1 MTSGIKTFPGGYL
14 LTHYKTVIKGF
25 LFYNP
30 LQNTFSIVSLYN
42 KKLNVRVVVRV
53 AKQLQTWESIK
64 IDCRHEKIQQPVLSL
79 PSRNKK
85 LAIALEDL
93 TKSAITLY
101 VALRKKC
108 LYSEFFWSVFYY
120 IPTEYRDLQS
130 KSPYSVHM
138 RENTD

>member
-53 AKQLQTWESIK
+53 AKQL
-64 IDCRHEKIQQPVLSL
+64 
-79 PSRNKK
+79 
-85 LAIALEDL
+85 
-93 TKSAITLY
+93 
-101 VALRKKC
+101 
-108 LYSEFFWSVFYY
+108 
-120 IPTEYRDLQS
+120 
-130 KSPYSVHM
+130 
-138 RENTD
+138 